1 MTSLSATEAGLQEV
15 AARLHGCLTDAVTQC
30 RAAGA
35 TRELVAALGKLG
47 HVEQDTGGGDAAL
60 ARYEESVAVVRRTGH
75 PLQLAPAVQHLGD
88 AHREAGRVAATETCG
103 NPRGIRL
110 PGDSPINTGRKWA

>member
-103 NPRGIRL
+103 NPREPSMART
-110 PGDSPINTGRKWA
+110 PSPPAWPKI